1 VFPTNT
7 NVRADPKA
15 ATMSAQELFDHP
27 ASDFIDAEHQDC
39 RAVTDLLDRSRNK
52 WTVMT
57 VGALAQGPMRFNALQ
72 RAINGISHRMLTL
85 TLKALVRDGLV
96 TRHAYPTMPPQV
108 EYELTQRGRSL
119 LEPLSGLF
127 DWAVE
132 NRDGVEKSRRAF
144 DSLQHESRR
153 D

>member
-1 VFPTNT
+1 
-7 NVRADPKA
+7 
-15 ATMSAQELFDHP
+15 M
-27 ASDFIDAEHQDC
+27 
-39 RAVTDLLDRSRNK
+39 TDLLDRIGNK
-52 WTVMT
+52 WNVMT

-144 DSLQHESRR
+144 DSLQHKSRR